1 MSAKSRTPSAAPSPP
16 LPSKSRMRRYAS
28 LLLLLPLVASLSWLA
43 GCESTSKQ
51 PPAQPVP
58 APPTPP
64 PPPQEAPPAYRAQLH
79 QEIAAGFYER
89 GQMEVA
95 LQELDAAVK
104 LDAKNAK
111 IYNTYG
117 LVYAMLGEDAKAQ
130 QNFLTAIEL
139 APTDS
144 EIRQNWGWYMCTHG
158 RPRESLAEFETAVRN
173 PLYKTPDIAL
183 TNAGKCA
190 IEAGDRAQG
199 EAFLKRA
206 LSVNPANASAAYSLS
221 LLLYRQGRLDDARA
235 VMRRVVQIGNPTAE
249 SLYLGMCIERKLGDR
264 PSETSYVSQLK
275 NRFPDSAEA
284 KAVPP
289 GTCE

>member
-1 MSAKSRTPSAAPSPP
+1 
-16 LPSKSRMRRYAS
+16 MRRSAS
-28 LLLLLPLVASLSWLA
+28 FLVVLPLVACLWLV
-43 GCESTSKQ
+43 GCESTPKQ
-51 PPAQPVP
+51 PPAVP
-58 APPTPP
+58 TPPPTQP

-117 LVYAMLGEDAKAQ
+117 LVYAMLGQDAKSQ
-130 QNFLTAIEL
+130 QNFQIAIEL

-144 EIRQNWGWYMCTHG
+144 EIRQNWGWYLCTHG
-158 RPRESLAEFETAVRN
+158 RARESLVEFDTAVRN

-183 TNAGKCA
+183 TNAGRCA
-190 IEAGDRAQG
+190 IDAGDAALG
-199 EAFLKRA
+199 ETYLKRA
-206 LSVNPANASAAYSLS
+206 LSVNAANAQAAYSLS
-221 LLLYRQGRLDDARA
+221 YLLYRSGRYDDART

-249 SLYLGMCIERKLGDR
+249 ALYLGMCIERKLGDR
-264 PSETSYVSQLK
+264 PSETSYVSQLR
-275 NRFPDSAEA
+275 NRYPESAES
-284 KAVPP
+284 KAIPP

>member
-1 MSAKSRTPSAAPSPP
+1 
-16 LPSKSRMRRYAS
+16 MRQAS
-28 LLLLLPLVASLSWLA
+28 LLALLSLVTALCLA
-43 GCESTSKQ
+43 GCDSTPKQ
-51 PPAQPVP
+51 PTP
-58 APPTPP
+58 APPPNPVQP

-117 LVYAMLGEDAKAQ
+117 LVYAMLGQDAKAQ
-130 QNFLTAIEL
+130 ANFQQAIEL
-139 APTDS
+139 APSDS
-144 EIRQNWGWYMCTHG
+144 EIRQNWGWFLCTHG
-158 RPRESLAEFETAVRN
+158 RARESLAEFDAAVRN

-190 IEAGDRAQG
+190 IEAGEVAQG
-199 EAFLKRA
+199 EAYLKRA
-206 LSVNPANASAAYSLS
+206 LSVNPANAQAAYSLS
-221 LLLYRQGRLDDARA
+221 LLFYRSGRLDDART
-235 VMRRVVQIGNPTAE
+235 VMKRVVQIGNPSSEA
-249 SLYLGMCIERKLGDR
+249 LYLGMCIERKLGDR
-264 PSETSYVSQLK
+264 PSESSYVSQLK
-275 NRFPDSAEA
+275 NRFPESAEA
-284 KAVPP
+284 RAIPP